1 MIAGGK
7 QNADTA
13 VLLFYERGHH
23 LQEEMTKV
31 LKTVSSGKDLEPNLM
46 ELNLS
51 KLTLTSLSSV

>member
-7 QNADTA
+7 QNADTT

-31 LKTVSSGKDLEPNLM
+31 LKTISSGKDL

-51 KLTLTSLSSV
+51 KLTLTSFSSV